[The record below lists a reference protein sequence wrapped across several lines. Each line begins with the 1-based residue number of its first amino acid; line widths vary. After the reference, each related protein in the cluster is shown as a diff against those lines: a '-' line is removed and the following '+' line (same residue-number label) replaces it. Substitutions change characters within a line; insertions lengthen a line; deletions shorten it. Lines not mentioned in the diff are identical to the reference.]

1 MIRAEDRRLE
11 GPDSIERVTRVGNAT
26 RAIARLQAAHRAC
39 HRCVDAGFIDS
50 AHPVFS
56 GRAGQRILLVGQAPG
71 PVEIDVR
78 RPFAGRA
85 GAQLMRWMQRAGF
98 HGDAD
103 VRARI
108 YMTAMT
114 TCFPGRRPGGAGD
127 RRPSAREVA
136 LCTPWLDQLLQL
148 LQPRLIL
155 PVGSLALSRFLPG
168 RTLDEIIGTA
178 YSAGGM
184 ALDAR
189 PRNAPVVLPLPHPS
203 GQSRWLNE
211 PRRAAL
217 LERALQQLR
226 ELADWAE
233 TAQASE

>member
-1 MIRAEDRRLE
+1 M
-11 GPDSIERVTRVGNAT
+11 GPTGNAA
-26 RAIARLQAAHRAC
+26 RRIARLQSAHRAC
-39 HRCVDAGFIDS
+39 HRCVDAGFIAS

-56 GRAGQRILLVGQAPG
+56 GSAGQRILLVGQAPG
-71 PVEIDVR
+71 PVEVDVH

-85 GAQLMRWMQRAGF
+85 GAQLMRWMRRAGF
-98 HGDAD
+98 DGEAD
-103 VRARI
+103 VRARV

-136 LCTPWLDQLLQL
+136 LCAPWLDQLLDL
-148 LQPRLIL
+148 LRPRLIL

-168 RTLDEIIGTA
+168 RSLDHVIGLA
-178 YSAGGM
+178 WAMSGEPAES
-184 ALDAR
+184 R
-189 PRNAPVVLPLPHPS
+189 PPGEATVLLPLPHPS

-217 LERALQQLR
+217 LDSALLR
-226 ELADWAE
+226 LGELARWAYRVPE
-233 TAQASE
+233 PE